1 MTKLRP
7 YRGSW
12 VTSFYTADAEE
23 RGPGRSGA
31 GDVEDCGSARREGG
45 TGAAEIDVWGSG
57 RGRSGL
63 DPEPAWMETVG
74 AGRGTAGW
82 RAGPAAIRREA
93 RSGVSGTSSKPER

>member
-1 MTKLRP
+1 MTKLRL
-7 YRGSW
+7 YKGFW
-12 VTSFYTADAEE
+12 VPSFCTADVEE

-63 DPEPAWMETVG
+63 DPEPAWVEAVG
-74 AGRGTAGW
+74 VGRGTAGG
-82 RAGPAAIRREA
+82 RDRR
-93 RSGVSGTSSKPER
+93 RSGGRRGRV